1 MSAFTLATTTC
12 WIQPFGKDVATLQPW
27 ACGGQHLNVERDN
40 IDGDGDA
47 LVRNTSCGAA
57 AAVVV
62 FENVLQKSLRMWCKS
77 PSRLALYAKNDKIQG
92 QR

>member
-12 WIQPFGKDVATLQPW
+12 WIQPFGKDAATLQPW
-27 ACGGQHLNVERDN
+27 ADMWGSDGFQEVKMHLNMERDN

-77 PSRLALYAKNDKIQG
+77 L
-92 QR
+92 

>member
-1 MSAFTLATTTC
+1 MTNQTWVLRVLVSAFTLATTTC
-12 WIQPFGKDVATLQPW
+12 WIQLFGKDVATLQPW
-27 ACGGQHLNVERDN
+27 GQHGFQEVKRHLNVERDN

-62 FENVLQKSLRMWCKS
+62 FENVLQKPL
-77 PSRLALYAKNDKIQG
+77 
-92 QR
+92 

>member
-1 MSAFTLATTTC
+1 MGVEGAGVSIHLGNNNMLDSTIWRRFCNLSSMMH
-12 WIQPFGKDVATLQPW
+12 QHGFQEVQR
-27 ACGGQHLNVERDN
+27 HLNVERDN

-77 PSRLALYAKNDKIQG
+77 L
-92 QR
+92 